1 MSYVCVPASA
11 PSRSQHPGI
20 LEGLSENGVWG
31 VCGDW
36 VSLPEPFDVLLAHPD
51 EQHYG
56 VHLALDQ
63 VAHAADPGLQQ
74 AVFIL
79 QA

>member
-1 MSYVCVPASA
+1 MPASA
-11 PSRSQHPGI
+11 LLLLSGSVSF
-20 LEGLSENGVWG
+20 LEGLSKGAVCG
-31 VCGDW
+31 RCGDW

-63 VAHAADPGLQQ
+63 VAHAADPSLQQ

-79 QA
+79 Q